1 MKYVLSFVVT
11 LLCSLQFCIA
21 QDNGATAE
29 EDTKVSLTQATKNNR
44 DRSTGFASVDAF
56 IHREVGLITVVGCE
70 LGDADIYILDEIGN
84 MCCTGSSYFVGI
96 ESEFSMEIPQWP
108 GRYWLIID
116 SKVLYAEGTFLIN
129 N

>member
-1 MKYVLSFVVT
+1 MKMIFIIAIFLSSFHI
-11 LLCSLQFCIA
+11 CFA
-21 QDNGATAE
+21 QSNTTSNKEKDEIDLTE
-29 EDTKVSLTQATKNNR
+29 VSNRR

-84 MCCTGSSYFVGI
+84 MCCTGSSYFGGI